1 MVLQIL
7 KSSHKCR
14 RAVAWTDTNRFG
26 NIAHHRKKMS
36 VAEKEHSVQNVFKI
50 CVI

>member
-14 RAVAWTDTNRFG
+14 RAVTWTDTNRFG
-26 NIAHHRKKMS
+26 NIAHHRKKIS
-36 VAEKEHSVQNVFKI
+36 SSKEHNIQNVFKI

>member
-26 NIAHHRKKMS
+26 NVAHHRKKMS
-36 VAEKEHSVQNVFKI
+36 FKMFLKF
-50 CVI
+50 V

>member
-14 RAVAWTDTNRFG
+14 RAVTRAATNRFG

-36 VAEKEHSVQNVFKI
+36 FKMFLKY
-50 CVI
+50 V